1 MGGPSAT
8 VHAGSSLAHLLRD
21 AARIDRTQSDPVVAG
36 RNAVGVAVPL
46 AIGTL
51 AGSASVGLAMTIGA
65 LQTAFADRPGP
76 YRLRMLRMLG
86 TAFAAALTSTLAV
99 LCSRSDAAS
108 VGLLFGL
115 AFVAGL
121 RTGGGPSATQV
132 GVAGVAAALILGHL
146 QHSPALAPH
155 VGILVLAG
163 GALQTALA
171 VAG

>member
-1 MGGPSAT
+1 MAGPPAAERSGTSAT
-8 VHAGSSLAHLLRD
+8 DTPATHGNGRSAAVRAGSSPTRPPPRRPPPAG
-21 AARIDRTQSDPVVAG
+21 ARSPRPGLPRAPPRLDRTQSDPVVAG

-46 AIGTL
+46 AVGTL

-121 RTGGGPSATQV
+121 LTVGGP
-132 GVAGVAAALILGHL
+132 
-146 QHSPALAPH
+146 
-155 VGILVLAG
+155 
-163 GALQTALA
+163 
-171 VAG
+171 